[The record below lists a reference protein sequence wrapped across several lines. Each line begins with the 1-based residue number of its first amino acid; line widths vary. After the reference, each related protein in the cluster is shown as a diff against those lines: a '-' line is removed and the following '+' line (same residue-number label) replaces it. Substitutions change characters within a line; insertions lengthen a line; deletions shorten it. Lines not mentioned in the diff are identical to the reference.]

1 MICLLLSTCVYPA
14 VQSSEGRVAV
24 TRSLSR
30 QGSDVTD
37 HPGFCNSGWGG
48 AEEYRG
54 QRTYSPCVP
63 QPQVN
68 IAQCIVFVCI
78 WLIPTSVMYG
88 WLHVCVCCL
97 LQHHMLY
104 RSDSAD
110 YRAQGPDM
118 DSGVEAGSDM
128 TPPTPAFPISPPTP
142 YGMYCMF
149 PVSLWIGF
157 YCLSIHIYI
166 YIVYS
171 HILVQSFVC

>member
-1 MICLLLSTCVYPA
+1 MICSLLSTCVYPA
-14 VQSSEGRVAV
+14 VQSSEGRVGV

-37 HPGFCNSGWGG
+37 HQGFCSSGWGG
-48 AEEYRG
+48 TEEYRG

-63 QPQVN
+63 QSQVN
-68 IAQCIVFVCI
+68 TACVRSAC
-78 WLIPTSVMYG
+78 MYMIMCG
-88 WLHVCVCCL
+88 WLHACVCCV

-110 YRAQGPDM
+110 YRAQGPDV

-142 YGMYCMF
+142 YGKYCMF
-149 PVSLWIGF
+149 PASL
-157 YCLSIHIYI
+157 
-166 YIVYS
+166 
-171 HILVQSFVC
+171 